1 MRKVQPIIHQGQ
13 LSAVVV
19 GGLAVIEDTLTY
31 AAHRHVQAMC
41 LYALEI
47 ADHERPG
54 PYNDAAADAYAQAAL
69 AQSPVVAQDH

>member
-1 MRKVQPIIHQGQ
+1 MRTIQPIIHQGQ

-19 GGLAVIEDTLTY
+19 GGLAIIEDTLTD

-47 ADHERPG
+47 AGHERPG
-54 PYNDAAADAYAQAAL
+54 PYSDAAADAYAQAAL
-69 AQSPVVAQDH
+69 AQNPAIAHDH

>member
-1 MRKVQPIIHQGQ
+1 MRRIQPIIHRGQ

-19 GGLAVIEDTLTY
+19 DGLAIIEDTLTE

-69 AQSPVVAQDH
+69 AQHPVVAHDH